1 MLHRP
6 TKTRGL
12 KADSSPQK
20 GTATMKTLATAA
32 ALSAAFFVVT
42 PATAEPVTLVRD
54 GVSYIYTTQTKGDAR
69 IISGQQKGG
78 DRFRLVVNRGRVS
91 GEVGSRPVSFRVKDV
106 ITEAPVRAMETA
118 AR

>member
-1 MLHRP
+1 MLHRT

-12 KADSSPQK
+12 KADSFLQK
-20 GTATMKTLATAA
+20 GTAIMKTIAIATV
-32 ALSAAFFVVT
+32 LSAVFFVVT
-42 PATAEPVTLVRD
+42 PAAAETVTFVHD
-54 GVSYIYTTQTKGDAR
+54 GTTYTYTIETKKGVR

-91 GEVGSRPVSFRVKDV
+91 GEVGSRPVSFRVKDAV
-106 ITEAPVRAMETA
+106 TEAPARPLETA